1 MWWQAILVLL
11 VGVAIIVIVNKFILD
26 KFKYD
31 IDEWVRNEQKRR
43 ADAEV
48 EKLKLWIKQNTPK
61 KDNL

>member
-31 IDEWVRNEQKRR
+31 IDEWVRKEKQRKI
-43 ADAEV
+43 DAEIA
-48 EKLKLWIKQNTPK
+48 EDKLWIKQNTPK
-61 KDNL
+61 I